1 MVNYEFPKIAAF
13 KFFKK
18 NILKKI
24 NIKKIQINWK
34 IKISQQKRSSWK
46 NFHNRGGGIFY
57 NYICHTIYY
66 LHDLFGDFIIEN
78 LDKNKEKKPM
88 TIKIKLRNIKKNF
101 IIYIN
106 FKILS
111 LKSKQKPI
119 HQIKIF
125 GKKNNF
131 ELFSKTES
139 LSDQFI
145 LKKSSKVIFKPT
157 NNKKDFRFYPVFEN
171 LKNFQKSINE
181 KKILKPNFF
190 DAKKVHFLINQISS
204 I

>member
-1 MVNYEFPKIAAF
+1 
-13 KFFKK
+13 
-18 NILKKI
+18 
-24 NIKKIQINWK
+24 
-34 IKISQQKRSSWK
+34 
-46 NFHNRGGGIFY
+46 
-57 NYICHTIYY
+57 
-66 LHDLFGDFIIEN
+66 
-78 LDKNKEKKPM
+78 M

-125 GKKNNF
+125 SKNNNF

-145 LKKSSKVIFKPT
+145 LK
-157 NNKKDFRFYPVFEN
+157 
-171 LKNFQKSINE
+171 
-181 KKILKPNFF
+181 
-190 DAKKVHFLINQISS
+190 NQIKLFLNQ
-204 I
+204 